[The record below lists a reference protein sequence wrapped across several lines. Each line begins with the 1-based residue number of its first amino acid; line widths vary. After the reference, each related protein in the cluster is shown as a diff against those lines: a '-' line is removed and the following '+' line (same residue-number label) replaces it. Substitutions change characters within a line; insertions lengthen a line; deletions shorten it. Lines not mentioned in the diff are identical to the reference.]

1 MVGQAVSGREAVEQ
15 AHDSPS
21 ARASEPASGLRY
33 TRRDLADQAV
43 IATTSRSR
51 ISELFAYRQL
61 IVSLTR
67 RDLSLK
73 YKGSVLGVA
82 WSLLNP
88 LLQMAIYTL
97 IFSFFLRIVV
107 VPHYWIFVIAGI
119 LFWTFFSTS
128 LIGASSSFVRNPQLI
143 SKVYFP
149 IEALPISMVL
159 ANLVNYL
166 IPLALLL
173 IALPFSGVNIGPSLM
188 LTPVVLAATFC
199 MTTGLSLVAA
209 TVTVFL
215 RDIEHFIMIG
225 IQIFFYATPI
235 LYPLSESSLPHGVH
249 HFVQILRL
257 NPLAWY
263 MDSFHA
269 ILYFGIWPTWSEFT
283 AMIIFS
289 IVSLGFG
296 YWVFARFR
304 ATIPENI

>member
-1 MVGQAVSGREAVEQ
+1 MAEQ
-15 AHDSPS
+15 A
-21 ARASEPASGLRY
+21 LI
-33 TRRDLADQAV
+33 T
-43 IATTSRSR
+43 TTSRSR

-61 IVSLTR
+61 IVSLTQ
-67 RDLSLK
+67 RDLKLK

-88 LLQMAIYTL
+88 LLQMAIYTV

-159 ANLVNYL
+159 ANLINYL

-173 IALPFSGVNIGPSLM
+173 IVLPFSGVKVGPSVV
-188 LTPVVLAATFC
+188 LTPVIVAATLC
-199 MTTGLSLVAA
+199 MTAGLSLLAA
-209 TVTVFL
+209 SITVFL
-215 RDIEHFIMIG
+215 RDVEHFIMLG

-235 LYPLSESSLPHGVH
+235 LYPLEESSLPHGVH

-269 ILYFGIWPTWSEFT
+269 VLYFGVWPAWGEFT

-289 IVSLGFG
+289 VVSLVFG
-296 YWVFARFR
+296 YWVFARLR
-304 ATIPENI
+304 AGIPENL

>member
-1 MVGQAVSGREAVEQ
+1 M
-15 AHDSPS
+15 
-21 ARASEPASGLRY
+21 
-33 TRRDLADQAV
+33 ADQAL

-61 IVSLTR
+61 VASLTE
-67 RDLSLK
+67 RDLKLK

-88 LLQMAIYTL
+88 LLQMAIYTV
-97 IFSFFLRIVV
+97 IFSLFLRIVV
-107 VPHYWIFVIAGI
+107 VPHYWTFVIAGI

-128 LIGASSSFVRNPQLI
+128 LIGASSAFVRNPQLI

-166 IPLALLL
+166 IPLVLLL
-173 IALPFSGVNIGPSLM
+173 IALPFSGVTIGTSIIL
-188 LTPVVLAATFC
+188 LPVVLAATLC
-199 MTTGLSLVAA
+199 MTVGLSLLAA
-209 TVTVFL
+209 TITVFL
-215 RDIEHFIMIG
+215 RDVEHFIMLG
-225 IQIFFYATPI
+225 IQVFFYATPI
-235 LYPLSESSLPHGVH
+235 LYPLSESSLPHGAH

-269 ILYFGIWPTWSEFT
+269 VLYFGVWPIWTEFI
-283 AMIIFS
+283 AMIVFS
-289 IVSLGFG
+289 VASLLFG

-304 ATIPENI
+304 AVIPENL

>member
-1 MVGQAVSGREAVEQ
+1 M
-15 AHDSPS
+15 
-21 ARASEPASGLRY
+21 
-33 TRRDLADQAV
+33 ADQAL

-61 IVSLTR
+61 IVSLTQ
-67 RDLSLK
+67 RDLKLK
-73 YKGSVLGVA
+73 YKGSVLGVG

-128 LIGASSSFVRNPQLI
+128 LINASSSFVRNPQLI

-149 IEALPISMVL
+149 IEALPISMVF
-159 ANLVNYL
+159 ANLINYL
-166 IPLALLL
+166 IPLVLLL
-173 IALPFSGVNIGPSLM
+173 IALPFSGVKVGVSLV
-188 LTPVVLAATFC
+188 LVPVILAATLC
-199 MTTGLSLVAA
+199 MTVGLSLVAA
-209 TVTVFL
+209 TITVFL
-215 RDIEHFIMIG
+215 RDLEHFIMLG

-249 HFVQILRL
+249 RFVQILRL

-269 ILYFGIWPTWSEFT
+269 VLYFGIWPTWTEFI

-289 IVSLGFG
+289 VVSLTAGF
-296 YWVFARFR
+296 WVFTHFR
-304 ATIPENI
+304 ATIPENL